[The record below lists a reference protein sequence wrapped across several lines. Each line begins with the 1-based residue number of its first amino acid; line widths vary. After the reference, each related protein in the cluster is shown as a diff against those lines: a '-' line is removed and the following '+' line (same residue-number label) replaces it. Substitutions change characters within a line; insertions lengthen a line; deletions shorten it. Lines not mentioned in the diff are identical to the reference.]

1 MKARIAFALIAALAP
16 AMSAAAQDFPNK
28 PVTMIVPSV
37 AGGPVDSLARAVAPV
52 MSAAL
57 GKPVLID
64 NKPGAS
70 GKIGIQALL
79 NAPRDGYT
87 MAALT
92 YTYLVT
98 LPATDTQAG
107 YDPEKDLLPL
117 TNGIVAPAA
126 FVVHSSVPA
135 TTLKEAIELAKREAG
150 KLNYGTFGIASS
162 VHFGTEAL
170 FDVLG
175 IGMTH
180 VPYKGEAQSL
190 QDLVAG
196 RLQYMLVSGAIKPFV
211 ENGTVRILATTGE
224 SRWSQFPNTP
234 TVREQGYD
242 YAWAPWQGFGAATGI
257 PDEAKRKLHAAI
269 VQALNTDSVKAA
281 LGNLGYET
289 APTSP
294 EVFATLVRTDRKMVE
309 GVLRSGRVKLD
320 Q

>member
-1 MKARIAFALIAALAP
+1 MVRI
-16 AMSAAAQDFPNK
+16 
-28 PVTMIVPSV
+28 
-37 AGGPVDSLARAVAPV
+37 
-52 MSAAL
+52 
-57 GKPVLID
+57 
-64 NKPGAS
+64 
-70 GKIGIQALL
+70 
-79 NAPRDGYT
+79 
-87 MAALT
+87 
-92 YTYLVT
+92 
-98 LPATDTQAG
+98 
-107 YDPEKDLLPL
+107 PE
-117 TNGIVAPAA
+117 I
-126 FVVHSSVPA
+126 
-135 TTLKEAIELAKREAG
+135 
-150 KLNYGTFGIASS
+150 
-162 VHFGTEAL
+162 
-170 FDVLG
+170 
-175 IGMTH
+175 
-180 VPYKGEAQSL
+180 PYKGEAQSL

-242 YAWAPWQGFGAATGI
+242 YAWAPWQVFGAATGI